1 MIKMELHEMYAEIQ
15 KSLGLVLTPKEL
27 SKELRINYVDAL
39 KLINTDGFPMVQL
52 SERKKVVPRQE
63 LIEWLSRKSKL
74 GA

>member
-1 MIKMELHEMYAEIQ
+1 
-15 KSLGLVLTPKEL
+15 L